1 MQVPKAGVVSVMRD
15 MDNEVDKTVRVSNEI
30 CAKLANVGY
39 AKPESRGNLAHHLA
53 EAGFLGEKFALELL
67 PGFLRTSDK
76 DELASTVVDIHEDL
90 QELKDAIV
98 DMEKDLVQLMNFLN
112 S

>member
-39 AKPESRGNLAHHLA
+39 AKPE
-53 EAGFLGEKFALELL
+53 
-67 PGFLRTSDK
+67 
-76 DELASTVVDIHEDL
+76 
-90 QELKDAIV
+90 
-98 DMEKDLVQLMNFLN
+98 
-112 S
+112 